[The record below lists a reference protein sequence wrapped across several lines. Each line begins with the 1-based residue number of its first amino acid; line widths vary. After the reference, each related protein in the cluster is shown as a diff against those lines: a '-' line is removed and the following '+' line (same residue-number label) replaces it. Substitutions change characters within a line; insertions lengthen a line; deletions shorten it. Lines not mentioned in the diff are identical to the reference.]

1 MRLGWIVLA
10 VVVALAV
17 YAIVIYNRLVR
28 LRNMVR
34 EGFSGVDVQLRRR
47 TDLVPNLVE
56 TVKAYA
62 AHERGVLEEV
72 TATRASSIAATDV
85 HGQAAA
91 ARALQAALGRL
102 FALAEAYPQ
111 LKADRNFLELQ
122 TQLAE
127 IEDQLQMARRYYN
140 GTVRDLNITIQ
151 SFPDNRSLPA
161 CSHFSP
167 EPFFELDDPAAR
179 AATRHLV
186 CHGQGMI
193 ALRRAALA
201 LLVLLAG
208 LAPATG
214 AERIPSFISDVK
226 VLTNSDLL
234 VTETIRIQAEGD
246 AFKHGLLR
254 DFPTTYTRR
263 NGTRVRVGFDVQSVT
278 RDGVR
283 EAFTTERKGN
293 GVEVRIG
300 DPDVMLSFGR
310 HEYLIRYLTTRQIG
324 FFAGLR

>member
-34 EGFSGVDVQLRRR
+34 EGFSGVDVHLRRR

-72 TATRASSIAATDV
+72 AATRASSIAASDG

-111 LKADRNFLELQ
+111 LKADKNFLELQ
-122 TQLAE
+122 TQLAD

-140 GTVRDLNITIQ
+140 GTVRDLNIAIQ
-151 SFPDNRSLPA
+151 SFPDSLVA
-161 CSHFSP
+161 GALHFSP

-179 AATRHLV
+179 AAPE
-186 CHGQGMI
+186 I
-193 ALRRAALA
+193 
-201 LLVLLAG
+201 
-208 LAPATG
+208 
-214 AERIPSFISDVK
+214 SFAKDK
-226 VLTNSDLL
+226 
-234 VTETIRIQAEGD
+234 A
-246 AFKHGLLR
+246 
-254 DFPTTYTRR
+254 
-263 NGTRVRVGFDVQSVT
+263 
-278 RDGVR
+278 
-283 EAFTTERKGN
+283 
-293 GVEVRIG
+293 
-300 DPDVMLSFGR
+300 
-310 HEYLIRYLTTRQIG
+310 
-324 FFAGLR
+324 

>member
-72 TATRASSIAATDV
+72 AATRASSIAASDV

-111 LKADRNFLELQ
+111 LKADKNFLELQ
-122 TQLAE
+122 TQLAD

-140 GTVRDLNITIQ
+140 GT
-151 SFPDNRSLPA
+151 
-161 CSHFSP
+161 
-167 EPFFELDDPAAR
+167 
-179 AATRHLV
+179 
-186 CHGQGMI
+186 I
-193 ALRRAALA
+193 ALI
-201 LLVLLAG
+201 LLNFYCH
-208 LAPATG
+208 
-214 AERIPSFISDVK
+214 AESNLHFNQRCSSRFIPVC
-226 VLTNSDLL
+226 
-234 VTETIRIQAEGD
+234 
-246 AFKHGLLR
+246 
-254 DFPTTYTRR
+254 
-263 NGTRVRVGFDVQSVT
+263 
-278 RDGVR
+278 
-283 EAFTTERKGN
+283 
-293 GVEVRIG
+293 
-300 DPDVMLSFGR
+300 
-310 HEYLIRYLTTRQIG
+310 
-324 FFAGLR
+324 